1 MTVARLTSNDAIDC
15 CMDAPSPLPDPRRCD
30 PFRHDRGRPRHR
42 ITVSSQREG
51 AKVTA
56 VAARTEDNDEP
67 TGNPPVHGVEISG
80 LLFADGR

>member
-1 MTVARLTSNDAIDC
+1 
-15 CMDAPSPLPDPRRCD
+15 
-30 PFRHDRGRPRHR
+30 
-42 ITVSSQREG
+42 VSSQREG